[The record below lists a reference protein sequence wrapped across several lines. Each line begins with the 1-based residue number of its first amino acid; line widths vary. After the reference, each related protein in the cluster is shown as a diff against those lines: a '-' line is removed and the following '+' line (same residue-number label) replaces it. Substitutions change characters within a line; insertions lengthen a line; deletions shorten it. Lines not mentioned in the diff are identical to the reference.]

1 MNMTWRNER
10 GASVVEIMVAML
22 IFGIGLV
29 AAIRVLPES
38 SAKTTRSRN
47 KTIAVNIAQEKVEEL
62 MASGFQAADLTAGDH
77 DDPNNPVRAHFN
89 RSWTI
94 TDNTPVEGM
103 KMISVSVTFPTA
115 TADSVATLRTYKT
128 SRQ

>member
-1 MNMTWRNER
+1 MTWRNEK

-47 KTIAVNIAQEKVEEL
+47 KTIAVNIAQEKVEDL
-62 MASGFQAADLTAGDH
+62 MASGYQAADLAAGDH
-77 DDPNNPVRAHFN
+77 DDPDNPIRNHYL
-89 RSWTI
+89 RTWTV
-94 TDNTPVEGM
+94 TDDTPVVGM

-115 TADSVATLRTYKT
+115 SADSVATLRTYKT

>member
-1 MNMTWRNER
+1 MTWRNEK
-10 GASVVEIMVAML
+10 GASVVEIMVALL

-29 AAIRVLPES
+29 AAIRVLPDS
-38 SAKTTRSRN
+38 STKTTRSRN

-62 MASGFQAADLTAGDH
+62 MAAGYQHADLTAGNH
-77 DDPNNPVRAHFN
+77 DDPDNPIRGRYTRTWSV
-89 RSWTI
+89 
-94 TDNTPVEGM
+94 TDNTPVTGM

-115 TADSVATLRTYKT
+115 SADSASTLRTYKS